1 MMALKERAR
10 LDVSL
15 LARQRDTVAHILAP
29 GDAPENSFAPVV
41 PPFCRKGEASAEQ
54 FRPQRQATR
63 PLVLLPAA
71 AIGRATLPV
80 PALGGSD
87 RLWIRVGPERRQ
99 ELKAAAASRGQTCQ
113 EFLLDAID
121 AFLGG
126 HDADAVSNSL
136 AVAPWRPPVI
146 HGHRVK
152 LSVRVDPQR
161 HCAMKRRAARTGE
174 TVQSLLI
181 AALQQ
186 HLARAGVQPAIA
198 GLPLP
203 LCPSPGAARAPVAHC
218 A

>member
-15 LARQRDTVAHILAP
+15 LARKRDAVAHTTAP
-29 GDAPENSFAPVV
+29 ALPL
-41 PPFCRKGEASAEQ
+41 FCRKGEASAAQ
-54 FRPQRQATR
+54 FRPQRHATR

-152 LSVRVDPQR
+152 LSVRVAPQR
-161 HCAMKRRAARTGE
+161 HCAMKRRAARAGE

-186 HLARAGVQPAIA
+186 HLARARVQPAIA